1 MDNIS
6 RHFTDNFT
14 SASSKHPG
22 IFGDPVASYPADT
35 ALRLDLPGV
44 PYPYLLN
51 SKGAKR
57 KFDTIDGPR
66 RLQDGSSLVFGL
78 GHSSSSSDSKGSSAT
93 ACTTISSMKETEDDF
108 LMDLNL
114 DFNLHIGKER
124 TLNPKKNFHS
134 TPKGLE
140 VEKPKLD
147 LVLSLSSGYAESDI
161 TSVTPDSGPFQS
173 NVEMPVTP
181 STVEL
186 VDEGSTSLRWKR
198 RHFLPPLHPLQNTDT
213 AAGFIPCAVHT
224 DPTPVTLSLP
234 PTVIV
239 MPESSVSSALET
251 SNGQQQRSTSVKTCQ
266 VEGCWRGARGASGR
280 CIAHGGG
287 RRCHRI
293 GCQKGAEGKTVF
305 CKAHGGGRRCQHLG
319 CTKSAEGRTELCI
332 AHGGGKRCS
341 SEGCIR
347 AARGKSGLCIR
358 HGGGKRCRMENCT
371 RSAEGFSGLCISHGG
386 GRRCQYPECTKG
398 AQGSTMFCKA
408 HGGGKRCTAPG
419 CTKGAE
425 GSTPFCKGHGGG
437 KRCTF
442 QGGCTKSVHGGTLF
456 CVAHGGGKRC
466 AIPECTK
473 SARAGRLSVFVMV
486 EGKGANLKGAER
498 VHKAA
503 LIFARLMVGED
514 AALGV
519 QDKRVHGGSTLDP
532 TLQGPKPSMTGKMKN
547 IVTSENV
554 GAEVM
559 TTVGSGGKLL
569 GVNYFGSP
577 GFGHSMQMPTQ
588 DNAGPV
594 QISLPE
600 GRVHGGS
607 LMAMLRGGI
616 GGVGAASSS
625 NQAVC
630 CPSVQGKSYTL
641 PLGWMASSGNQS
653 VGGPSGG
660 GKSCPVPHGWITL
673 G

>member
-1 MDNIS
+1 M
-6 RHFTDNFT
+6 RV
-14 SASSKHPG
+14 SSLFLYKRFSLLPSLCFCRYTRNPSFLLSLSTTPFSKCLSSPCNLPFLRMIEFQRVLAHPG

-224 DPTPVTLSLP
+224 DPTPVALSLP

-251 SNGQQQRSTSVKTCQ
+251 TNGQQQRSTSVKTCQ

-319 CTKSAEGRTELCI
+319 CTKSAEGRTDLCI
-332 AHGGGKRCS
+332 A
-341 SEGCIR
+341 
-347 AARGKSGLCIR
+347 
-358 HGGGKRCRMENCT
+358 
-371 RSAEGFSGLCISHGG
+371 HGG

-442 QGGCTKSVHGGTLF
+442 QGGCTKSVHG
-456 CVAHGGGKRC
+456 
-466 AIPECTK
+466 
-473 SARAGRLSVFVMV
+473 
-486 EGKGANLKGAER
+486 
-498 VHKAA
+498 
-503 LIFARLMVGED
+503 D

-519 QDKRVHGGSTLDP
+519 CQDQGLATKLP
-532 TLQGPKPSMTGKMKN
+532 LLGPKPRMTGKMKN
-547 IVTSENV
+547 IVTSEN
-554 GAEVM
+554 
-559 TTVGSGGKLL
+559 
-569 GVNYFGSP
+569 
-577 GFGHSMQMPTQ
+577 

-660 GKSCPVPHGWITL
+660 GKSYPVPHGWM
-673 G
+673 